1 MLIKTINVMLNDL
14 LRYLVMS
21 RKGIKK
27 GIFLIPKSDK
37 NVKFANGKLDFMLG
51 ISKRSP
57 LSLTLTP
64 VFSVLRLDYVVFNY
78 TFKVSE

>member
-64 VFSVLRLDYVVFNY
+64 IFSVLRLDYVVFNY
-78 TFKVSE
+78 IFKVSE

>member
-1 MLIKTINVMLNDL
+1 MLNDL

-64 VFSVLRLDYVVFNY
+64 IFSVLRLDYVVFNY
-78 TFKVSE
+78 IFKVSE

>member
-64 VFSVLRLDYVVFNY
+64 IFSVLRLDYVVFNY